1 MSVDFSM
8 CIYAGRIR
16 THSNKYLHTHQT
28 QL

>member
-1 MSVDFSM
+1 M